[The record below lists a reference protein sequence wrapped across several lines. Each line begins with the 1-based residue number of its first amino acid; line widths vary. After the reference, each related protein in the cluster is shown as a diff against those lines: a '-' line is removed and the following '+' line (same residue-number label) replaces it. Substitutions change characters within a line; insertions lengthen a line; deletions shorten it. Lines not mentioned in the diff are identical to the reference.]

1 MYNSLGEALYRNG
14 QPEEAEQWFIK
25 ALRTKPD
32 HVPAHLTYGKMLARN
47 VSNHF
52 VISTLQNKKVPNCM
66 NVCIY
71 SVLSSLI
78 VPYAYPLS
86 IIPEKTKNGEMG
98 IIIICNFD

>member
-52 VISTLQNKKVPNCM
+52 VIFTVQNKKVLNFM
-66 NVCIY
+66 HIN
-71 SVLSSLI
+71 I
-78 VPYAYPLS
+78 VPYTYMRNHFPSYLRRVKM
-86 IIPEKTKNGEMG
+86 EKWE
-98 IIIICNFD
+98 